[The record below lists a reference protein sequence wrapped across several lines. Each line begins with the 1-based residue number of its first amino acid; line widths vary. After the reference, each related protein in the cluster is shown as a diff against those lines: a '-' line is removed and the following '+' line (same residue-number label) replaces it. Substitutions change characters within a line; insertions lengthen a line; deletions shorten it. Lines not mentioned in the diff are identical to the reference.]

1 LSSLWIGLVT
11 PVPTSLAKPLVH
23 SLISEVVADPNKSI
37 DAIIPKPTEG
47 LLSLKQAIEYALS
60 RTTNNDVETRWSDAS
75 YPTAP
80 WQKAQSDPAWAGE
93 TIYKDVREQTV
104 DVSAAEVWKCI
115 EAIGGET
122 GWYGSD
128 ALWWLR
134 GLLDRMVGGVGLRR
148 GRRDP
153 EHLRVGDSLDFWR
166 VEEIEPGKRLKL
178 YAEMVLP
185 GKAWLEFRINEVHDA
200 GLTKTH
206 VVQEATF
213 SPRGLGGSLYWFTIL
228 PLHTFVFPTMLRNII
243 KAARSKEKETHA

>member
-1 LSSLWIGLVT
+1 M
-11 PVPTSLAKPLVH
+11 
-23 SLISEVVADPNKSI
+23 
-37 DAIIPKPTEG
+37 
-47 LLSLKQAIEYALS
+47 
-60 RTTNNDVETRWSDAS
+60 
-75 YPTAP
+75 
-80 WQKAQSDPAWAGE
+80 
-93 TIYKDVREQTV
+93 
-104 DVSAAEVWKCI
+104 DVSPEKIWKCI

-166 VEEIEPGKRLKL
+166 VEEIESGKRLKL

-185 GKAWLEFRINEVHDA
+185 GKAWLEFRINDVHEN
-200 GLTKTH
+200 GVTKTH
-206 VVQEATF
+206 IVQEATF

-228 PLHTFVFPTMLRNII
+228 PLHSFVFPTMLRNII
-243 KAARSKEKETHA
+243 KAARKLENVNKSA